1 MSFVPFDETTT
12 VPTNDANQNGI
23 DIRGIQNLLQGVEI
37 SNSLNFQRGFL
48 PRMSMRYMR
57 NDKNGLVDN
66 TLEVLDLGQDVK
78 ASTSYF
84 TDTTERLTPIE
95 IVQSNLAEVFLN
107 ELVDQQ
113 FIDEQN
119 DGVISVF
126 SPNGL
131 EAPFSSRGIQ
141 SSIYCEDPYRGSQI
155 IDSSYRLN
163 SGLDEFLDGQEVQ
176 LGVQVPQIQS
186 TNDLSLDPYNDAT
199 SDDTDRLGINI
210 LNSNVNVYDRYSSN
224 GFTYS
229 NNVRD
234 SIAFGDLKG

>member
-1 MSFVPFDETTT
+1 MSFEPFDETTAT
-12 VPTNDANQNGI
+12 PVNDANQNGI
-23 DIRGIQNLLQGVEI
+23 DIRGVQNLLQGIEI
-37 SNSLNFQRGFL
+37 SNPLNFQRGFL

-57 NDKNGLVDN
+57 NDRDGLVDN

-78 ASTSYF
+78 SSSGRF
-84 TDTTERLTPIE
+84 IDTTERLTPVQ
-95 IVQSNLAEVFLN
+95 IVQNSLSDVFLN

-113 FIDEQN
+113 YIDEQN

-126 SPNGL
+126 TPNGL
-131 EAPFSSRGIQ
+131 EVPFSSRGVQ

-176 LGVQVPQIQS
+176 LNIPVPQIQS
-186 TNDLSLDPYNDAT
+186 MNDLSLDAYNDAA

-210 LNSNVNVYDRYSSN
+210 LNSNVNLYDRYSSN